1 VAVAAGSSFTTG
13 QAGVMT
19 SNWALPTKSV
29 FWPATDDG
37 VQNAPASAIKGLTW
51 TSVITCENCHTA
63 FNATGP
69 HGSSANAGLD
79 SAYPAD
85 YSMAMLTKKVTSG
98 GTGYP
103 GALFGTNAYSASGI
117 AVGNASLLGGTPGA
131 RTAGTAFA
139 TANLKDG
146 TAGSSAVICAKCHR
160 LEQVVAS
167 GWSNNGVVQ
176 TYATV
181 VGANTAHNSHH
192 QDTTDGTAQC
202 VSCHVGITHG
212 WKAPRLLVDVPKY
225 DGTPFVSENM
235 VEEMG
240 TIAGLNNHPLVG
252 SDGWSQYSTGSGA
265 ANPTATTNTSLAGT
279 VLWDESQCDACGDHY
294 GNLHKAGQTDA
305 AGIAAGA
312 VPVRI
317 NF

>member
-1 VAVAAGSSFTTG
+1 VN
-13 QAGVMT
+13 

-29 FWPATDDG
+29 FWPAVDDG
-37 VQNAPASAIKGLTW
+37 VQNAPATAIKGLTW
-51 TSVITCENCHTA
+51 TSTITCEQCHTA
-63 FNATGP
+63 FTANGP

-79 SAYPAD
+79 SNYPAD
-85 YSMAMLTKKVTSG
+85 YSMAMLSKKVTSG
-98 GTGYP
+98 SSFST
-103 GALFGTNAYSASGI
+103 TNTAFAASGI
-117 AVGNASLLGGTPGA
+117 AVGNMSLLGGTPGA
-131 RTAGTAFA
+131 RTAGTAFQA
-139 TANLKDG
+139 YNLKDG
-146 TAGSSAVICAKCHR
+146 TTGSSAVICAKCHR
-160 LEQVVAS
+160 LEQVVGA
-167 GWSNNGVVQ
+167 GNYAVNGVTQ
-176 TYATV
+176 TWPTV
-181 VGANTAHNSHH
+181 IGANTAHNSHH
-192 QDTTDGTAQC
+192 QDTSDGTAQC

-265 ANPTATTNTSLAGT
+265 STTPTTTNTALAGT

-294 GNLHKAGQTDA
+294 GNLHKPAQTDA